1 MRVGVA
7 LGLAVVCLSAC
18 GSSGRPTET
27 GALRVTT
34 LPVHSKLLNRTLNG
48 LLVTP
53 HGGGQGR
60 PLLVFLHGRGAT
72 PGETLG
78 DAFLA
83 GLRRLGARAPV
94 VLLPDGGDHSY
105 WHDRAEGAWGSYVL
119 HEAIPAALTRS
130 GANPH
135 RVAIGGISMGGLGAL
150 DLARIAPRRFCAVG
164 GHSAALYLRGSET
177 PDGAFDDLADFK
189 RHDLVAFARG
199 GSPYRAPLW
208 LDVGTKDP
216 FRGADTAF
224 AHELRADGAKPSF
237 HVWPGSHGPTYW
249 DAHLARYLRF
259 YAVACG

>member
-1 MRVGVA
+1 
-7 LGLAVVCLSAC
+7 
-18 GSSGRPTET
+18 
-27 GALRVTT
+27 VTT

-53 HGGGQGR
+53 HGGGHGR

-83 GLRRLGARAPV
+83 GLRRLDARAPV

-135 RVAIGGISMGGLGAL
+135 RVAIGGISMGGFGAL

-164 GHSAALYLRGSET
+164 GHSAALYLRGSDT

-189 RHDLVAFARG
+189 RHDLVAFARS

-224 AHELRADGAKPSF
+224 AHELQADGAKPSF

>member
-1 MRVGVA
+1 
-7 LGLAVVCLSAC
+7 
-18 GSSGRPTET
+18 
-27 GALRVTT
+27 VTT

-53 HGGGQGR
+53 HGGGHGR

-135 RVAIGGISMGGLGAL
+135 RVAIGGISMGGFGAL

-164 GHSAALYLRGSET
+164 GHSAALYLRGSDT
-177 PDGAFDDLADFK
+177 PDGAFDDLADFQ
-189 RHDLVAFARG
+189 RHDLVAFARS

-224 AHELRADGAKPSF
+224 AHELQADGAKPSF

>member
-1 MRVGVA
+1 
-7 LGLAVVCLSAC
+7 
-18 GSSGRPTET
+18 
-27 GALRVTT
+27 VTT

-224 AHELRADGAKPSF
+224 AHELQADGAKPSF